1 MKDARELI
9 KLILK
14 DETLKEF
21 INRENLVDLNFNV

>member
-14 DETLKEF
+14 DENLKEF